1 MVFGQ
6 AQIISIS
13 VYVTFFVIGL
23 IFNSLSLK
31 QLLEERIKRRMK
43 TRMNLLLT
51 HLAIADLMVI
61 LLQVPLEIGW
71 TYTVSW
77 AADDVTCRISVF
89 LRIIGCYLS
98 GFVLI
103 VISLDRLYAVVY
115 PIAHRYDWLICP
127 VWPVWWWPWPGT
139 RGTRPGGCWLS
150 PGWPPRSAPSPRAT
164 SSSWSSTRWSRTTS
178 SAPPLDPSNL
188 KLL

>member
-1 MVFGQ
+1 MTKNKMSEKFNINIICFKGTVYVSGNFSPPVDMVFGQ
-6 AQIISIS
+6 AQVISIT

-115 PIAHRYDWLICP
+115 PIAHRY
-127 VWPVWWWPWPGT
+127 
-139 RGTRPGGCWLS
+139 
-150 PGWPPRSAPSPRAT
+150 
-164 SSSWSSTRWSRTTS
+164 
-178 SAPPLDPSNL
+178 
-188 KLL
+188 